1 MALGFRERDLT
12 RPLRRRGNQLH
23 RQQGQMMMVRTMTM
37 MQQGGEWRLQNLRQ
51 IIQFPSCNT
60 SSKNCAPPYRP
71 PLECLLKGT
80 TVCILGTDNNQMVCS
95 KLIFHEH
102 NPISLSG
109 TDWHLQDQRV
119 LETEFQKKNRKLIR
133 RRKIKLLSRQS
144 SRSAV

>member
-12 RPLRRRGNQLH
+12 RPLRRRGKQLH
-23 RQQGQMMMVRTMTM
+23 RRRGQMMMMRTMTM
-37 MQQGGEWRLQNLRQ
+37 MQQGDEWRLQNLRQ

-60 SSKNCAPPYRP
+60 SSKNCAPPHRP

-80 TVCILGTDNNQMVCS
+80 TVCILGKDNNQMVCS

-102 NPISLSG
+102 NPISLGNWLTPSRPEG
-109 TDWHLQDQRV
+109 ARDWV
-119 LETEFQKKNRKLIR
+119 PEEKKGKLMIWRKL
-133 RRKIKLLSRQS
+133 KLLFRQS